1 MTLGGRCSFI
11 RAVIFFSFRSNWPPM
26 GNGHNCKT
34 VASDI
39 RSRNSSPTK
48 CHIINA
54 NTLSLSSFFLWLGG
68 FDLTDTELGYRS
80 TTDREPY
87 FPICGAPLQRPV
99 QGNYAVGKQVV
110 KPLMPSG
117 ATFRTVYHN
126 SHTFHNSISFY
137 ISILVLCLCFCARWA
152 RTRNCVTNLKNL

>member
-1 MTLGGRCSFI
+1 MQI
-11 RAVIFFSFRSNWPPM
+11 
-26 GNGHNCKT
+26 H
-34 VASDI
+34 
-39 RSRNSSPTK
+39 SRFPVSS
-48 CHIINA
+48 CGLVVSI
-54 NTLSLSSFFLWLGG
+54 SL
-68 FDLTDTELGYRS
+68 TLGYRS

-126 SHTFHNSISFY
+126 SHTFHNSISLY

-152 RTRNCVTNLKNL
+152 RTWIDCNLHITDCSKTKKNNSFFSQLKNEHFDIKYPN